1 MASQAVACF
10 LQFVRKHRK
19 NMIAYTFEV
28 FVTGASFFMSFNS
41 VVVSLC
47 KPLVIFEEKELRM
60 TVMRLN
66 IVFAHYLSTY

>member
-1 MASQAVACF
+1 
-10 LQFVRKHRK
+10 
-19 NMIAYTFEV
+19 MIAYTFEV